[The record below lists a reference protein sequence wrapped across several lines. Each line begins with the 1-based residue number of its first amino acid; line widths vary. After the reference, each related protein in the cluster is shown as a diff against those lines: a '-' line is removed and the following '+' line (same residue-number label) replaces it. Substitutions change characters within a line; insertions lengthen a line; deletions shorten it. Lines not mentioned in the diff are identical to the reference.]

1 MRLRSL
7 LLFISSS
14 FISFIEAISEVKTVK
29 ITPAEIITRIVT
41 SFINGSVE
49 QPQSFSHETFL
60 DILIEKI
67 PNSDEK
73 GMHYHEVYLAISPM
87 VNNVNWTRIKF
98 DRRDAMMCYN
108 SLTNIL
114 QVCFERIGLA
124 NHAEADQLVLA
135 IYVTSVWCSILKQR
149 PELSHPIPD
158 QCDFE
163 SYMKTWI
170 FHPHF
175 ENFSKVFVA
184 SCCQIMES
192 SEHMKTTCSKVE
204 TQTPETDHHET
215 PKPSSLP
222 ASLPEVQDTIP
233 AEPAPSLQIHP
244 SWRASPHF
252 NPYMGCMNTV
262 PFVPLNTHG
271 FSSHSEHHQNYPP
284 MFHYSPVT
292 PIPTAPS
299 AELPSTT
306 RAPKRKQSKQQKLPS
321 IHELTGTLCKPSNK
335 KGPRPGTKY
344 RQRITEQESIILQIE
359 AEKIA
364 MKPQERYS
372 KRKIS
377 ERTNISLYQ
386 VKSFFN
392 RITAEQRRQRL
403 NNPEKRSKNRR
414 KLQSV

>member
-1 MRLRSL
+1 MLDSESTNTKLR
-7 LLFISSS
+7 FQ
-14 FISFIEAISEVKTVK
+14 
-29 ITPAEIITRIVT
+29 AEIDSLI
-41 SFINGSVE
+41 
-49 QPQSFSHETFL
+49 FL
-60 DILIEKI
+60 QWS
-67 PNSDEK
+67 N
-73 GMHYHEVYLAISPM
+73 
-87 VNNVNWTRIKF
+87 F
-98 DRRDAMMCYN
+98 
-108 SLTNIL
+108 
-114 QVCFERIGLA
+114 QERIGLA

-321 IHELTGTLCKPSNK
+321 IHELVITGLHYTVINK
-335 KGPRPGTKY
+335 NFRLVLYVSRVTK
-344 RQRITEQESIILQIE
+344 RDLDQVPNTG
-359 AEKIA
+359 
-364 MKPQERYS
+364 
-372 KRKIS
+372 S
-377 ERTNISLYQ
+377 E
-386 VKSFFN
+386 
-392 RITAEQRRQRL
+392 
-403 NNPEKRSKNRR
+403 
-414 KLQSV
+414 